1 MTKPL
6 PAGCIKDS
14 SDISWETF
22 NFLLE
27 KGDFEDAIG
36 HLYIS

>member
-6 PAGCIKDS
+6 PGCIKDND
-14 SDISWETF
+14 DISWETF

-27 KGDFEDAIG
+27 KVSFEDTIG
-36 HLYIS
+36 RL